1 MNPIVFFAR
10 SSRVL
15 HWLMA
20 LLILVMLFVGVFMAA
35 SVGPAYHA
43 LVGFHRPLGIALL
56 ALVVLRLINRF
67 FHRPPALPIDLPPL
81 MVFGAKA
88 SHWALYALMMA
99 LPLIGWAMLSAGG
112 YPIPL
117 FGNDVLLPPILPHD
131 AALWGWLRLAHTVL
145 AFALFAL
152 IMAHGGAALFHFLIR
167 RDSVL
172 QSMVGA
178 GSVSPT
184 KSVSPRVTD

>member
-10 SSRVL
+10 TSRVL

-20 LLILVMLFVGVFMAA
+20 LLILIMLFVGVFMAS

-43 LVGFHRPLGIALL
+43 LVGFHRPLGMVLL
-56 ALVVLRLINRF
+56 ALVVLRLVNRF
-67 FHRPPALPIDLPPL
+67 FHRPPALPADLPPL
-81 MVFGAKA
+81 MVLGAKA
-88 SHWALYALMMA
+88 SHWGLYTLMMA
-99 LPLIGWAMLSAGG
+99 LPLLGWAMLSAGG

-117 FGNDVLLPPILPHD
+117 FGNGFLLPPILPHD

-152 IMAHGGAALFHFLIR
+152 IMAHGGAALYHFLIR
-167 RDSVL
+167 RDAVL
-172 QSMVGA
+172 QSMVGI
-178 GSVSPT
+178 GLVSPDREPP
-184 KSVSPRVTD
+184 VARD